1 MVGRH
6 NICGRMWR
14 RGALVAVM
22 VWLCA
27 GTGEAAMSGTSGD
40 VSSTDVRST
49 LTAQAREMKTV
60 RVIVTLN
67 VPFVPEGELKSTWQ
81 VFQQRNRIA
90 QAQDRVLERLKTLG
104 CHSFG
109 TAKRFETVP
118 QMALKA
124 DEICLEALWGDPDVK
139 DVQGDSLSAPH

>member
-1 MVGRH
+1 MARQSLTGTLW
-6 NICGRMWR
+6 IL
-14 RGALVAVM
+14 GAAALLI
-22 VWLCA
+22 WA
-27 GTGEAAMSGTSGD
+27 GAAGANPPGSSGD
-40 VSSTDVRST
+40 RAPTAEQRDLAERVREVG
-49 LTAQAREMKTV
+49 AV

-90 QAQDRVLERLKTLG
+90 QAQDRVLERLKALG
-104 CHSFG
+104 CDSVG

-118 QMALKA
+118 QMALRA
-124 DEICLEALWGDPDVK
+124 DGVSLEALWGDPDVK